1 MFNVTC
7 ESICDL
13 TYDYLQSRNCPVL
26 FYTYSIDGEEF
37 EDNMGRDENALAVLY
52 DALKTKRPTTSQIN
66 TEKYADF
73 FRQQLQKGDVLH
85 LTFSSGLTQSISN
98 CYKAAEEVRREFPS
112 RKLVVVDSLSGGG
125 GLGLIIEHALDMRD
139 NGATLEEIATW
150 VEQNK
155 LNVQHYFFTTDLS
168 YLRRSGRVSGP
179 AMLIGN
185 LLHLCPLMRVTSSGR
200 IVAYNKTIT
209 ARKAIAK
216 LVEEMGNVA
225 LDGYNYNGTL
235 FLEHS
240 NCLQT
245 ALQTKQA
252 IQAAFPNLTDIR
264 LVDIGTILACH
275 CGPNTVALFFWG
287 NGRFN

>member
-37 EDNMGRDENALAVLY
+37 EDNLGRDENALAVLY
-52 DALKTKRPTTSQIN
+52 EALKTKRPTTSQIN

-73 FRQQLQKGDVLH
+73 FREQLQKGDVLH
-85 LTFSSGLTQSISN
+85 TTFSSGLTQSISN

-155 LNVQHYFFTTDLS
+155 LNAQHYFFTTDLS

-179 AMLIGN
+179 Q
-185 LLHLCPLMRVTSSGR
+185 C
-200 IVAYNKTIT
+200 
-209 ARKAIAK
+209 
-216 LVEEMGNVA
+216 
-225 LDGYNYNGTL
+225 
-235 FLEHS
+235 
-240 NCLQT
+240 
-245 ALQTKQA
+245 
-252 IQAAFPNLTDIR
+252 
-264 LVDIGTILACH
+264 
-275 CGPNTVALFFWG
+275 
-287 NGRFN
+287 